1 MTCVGALRV
10 VESTGYGRLSDGIVH
25 APECAMAQLCTL
37 EVTHCS
43 KIAAC

>member
-1 MTCVGALRV
+1 MTSAACLRV
-10 VESTGYGRLSDGIVH
+10 LESTGYGRLSDGMVH

-43 KIAAC
+43 KIAVC